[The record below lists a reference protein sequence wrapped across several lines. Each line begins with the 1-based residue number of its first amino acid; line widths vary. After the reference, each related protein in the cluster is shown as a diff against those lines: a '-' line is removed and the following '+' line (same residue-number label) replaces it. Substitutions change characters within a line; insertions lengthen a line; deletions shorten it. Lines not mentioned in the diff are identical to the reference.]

1 VTWVKICGLSRA
13 REVRAAAEAGADAIG
28 FVVIPESPRAITA
41 DQAASLAP
49 VADVKTF
56 LLLMDSSPSEML
68 DLASFVGVSG
78 IQPYGSGV
86 DEVIDAAL
94 RAGLEV
100 LYPVPVGDRPVSL
113 VDVRVDVLPVLDT
126 ARAGKHGGTG
136 ELFDPRLVDA
146 AGRDWVIAGGL
157 TPDNVAEA
165 IASAKPW
172 GVDVSSGV
180 ESEPGV
186 KDLSLITRFVEEAK
200 RA

>member
-1 VTWVKICGLSRA
+1 MTWVKICGLSRA
-13 REVRAAAEAGADAIG
+13 RDVRAAEEAGADAIG
-28 FVVIPESPRAITA
+28 LVLVPESPRAITA
-41 DQAASLAP
+41 DQAASLAS
-49 VADVKTF
+49 VAGVKTF
-56 LLLMDSSPSEML
+56 LLLRDASPSEML

-86 DEVIDAAL
+86 GEVTDAAL

-100 LYPVPVGDRPVSL
+100 LYPVPVGDGPVSL
-113 VDVRVDVLPVLDT
+113 MDVRDDVLPILDT
-126 ARAGKHGGTG
+126 ARADRHGGTG
-136 ELFDPRLVDA
+136 ERFDPGLVDA

-157 TPDNVAEA
+157 TPDNVADA
-165 IASAKPW
+165 ISAAKPW

-186 KDLSLITRFVEEAK
+186 KDPEFITRFVEEAK